1 VSIPGDTSLDGLEI
15 TPAQVAAA
23 CRVLAGTAKRID
35 AEDDL
40 PRVLAALKGQEDE

>member
-1 VSIPGDTSLDGLEI
+1 MSIPGDTRLDGIDI

-23 CRVLAGTAKRID
+23 GRVLADTAKRLG

-40 PRVLAALKGQEDE
+40 PRVLAALEGQGDE